1 MHAPS
6 LPAWTQS
13 NCCAR
18 GWPCSSPI
26 SAPSSLNSAICS
38 RQAMTQPYR
47 FEDVMN
53 PILATF
59 GLRLCERSRDEKT
72 VAERQWRKPKLAPK
86 AQQPC
91 DLGLFSDE

>member
-1 MHAPS
+1 
-6 LPAWTQS
+6 
-13 NCCAR
+13 
-18 GWPCSSPI
+18 
-26 SAPSSLNSAICS
+26 
-38 RQAMTQPYR
+38 
-47 FEDVMN
+47 MN

-91 DLGLFSDE
+91 DLGLFSDEARQLDLVEMLQEPTND